1 MIESLNIGALVAALP
16 EKYQPIFAHP
26 ELSDGSSRGCED
38 RLVLIRQCAQRLQ
51 HALGRPLRVLDLG
64 CAQGFFSLNLAADG
78 HTVHGVDFLDLN
90 VNVCKALAA
99 ENPACAATFEHGTVE
114 DVIDRLEHDECDL
127 VLGLSVFHHLIHDKG
142 IMKVSALCRK
152 LSETTSA
159 GIYELA
165 LREEPLYWAPSL
177 SQDPA
182 ELLSSYA
189 FLRLLSQQQTH
200 LSAVSRPLYFA
211 SSRFWYVDGAI
222 GNFTSWSSES
232 HAHGRG
238 THLQSRRYYFSEQSF
253 VKKMT
258 LGVGDRAE
266 INLQEFVNEV
276 EFLGNPPESY
286 PAPRLI
292 ASLNDSRDLFIAR
305 SMMNGRLL
313 SQAIDDGAAY
323 DADEII
329 AQILAQ
335 LVLLE
340 RAGLYH
346 NDVRCW
352 NILIAPE
359 GRAVLIDYGAI
370 SANPFDCSWL
380 DDLLLSFLIT
390 VKEIL
395 ERKVVPSSP
404 SREPALDFM
413 TLPARYRNAFI
424 GFFGQNRSPL
434 TFALLQQCLQQADAT
449 PHSAPEWVTIYQRLQ
464 KALLG
469 YNARL
474 SAVHIETEHHRVEL
488 AARGAAIEH
497 LRDSTLQD
505 QERTQAFEQGVAA
518 AEERYKRLEEESEK
532 LAAWAKGLE
541 AQTIESNRDKEALA
555 ALNAELESDK
565 AALATRIA
573 SLGQELEERQRACE
587 LAESRAAELESDKAA
602 LATRIASLGQE
613 LEDRQRAR
621 ELAELL
627 AADVGR
633 LTEERD
639 AARSDLLDTQSVVE
653 QHQATITALE
663 ARVAVQQQ
671 QISGLE
677 SSRDQERNRLREL
690 QVDLS
695 RSMDGTASAREYIRE
710 LEMAVEALEGQIN
723 SLHGSRS
730 WRVTAPLRLF
740 TTRVLKR
747 GNADAATIRKV
758 SDARFESPVHT
769 DGVTPTPAE
778 AAMDER
784 LAAVD
789 QLGSRIRKSL
799 K

>member
-127 VLGLSVFHHLIHDKG
+127 VLGLSVFHHLVHDKG
-142 IMKVSALCRK
+142 ILKVSALCRK

-258 LGVGDRAE
+258 LGVGERAE

-276 EFLGNPPESY
+276 EFLGNPPDSY

-370 SANPFDCSWL
+370 SATPFDCSWL

-505 QERTQAFEQGVAA
+505 QERTHAFEQGVAA

-573 SLGQELEERQRACE
+573 SLGQELEERQRA
-587 LAESRAAELESDKAA
+587 
-602 LATRIASLGQE
+602 
-613 LEDRQRAR
+613 R

-639 AARSDLLDTQSVVE
+639 AARSDLLDTQSVIE

-710 LEMAVEALEGQIN
+710 LEMAVDALEGQIN

-758 SDARFESPVHT
+758 SDARLESPVHT

>member
-1 MIESLNIGALVAALP
+1 
-16 EKYQPIFAHP
+16 
-26 ELSDGSSRGCED
+26 
-38 RLVLIRQCAQRLQ
+38 
-51 HALGRPLRVLDLG
+51 
-64 CAQGFFSLNLAADG
+64 
-78 HTVHGVDFLDLN
+78 
-90 VNVCKALAA
+90 
-99 ENPACAATFEHGTVE
+99 
-114 DVIDRLEHDECDL
+114 
-127 VLGLSVFHHLIHDKG
+127 
-142 IMKVSALCRK
+142 
-152 LSETTSA
+152 
-159 GIYELA
+159 
-165 LREEPLYWAPSL
+165 
-177 SQDPA
+177 
-182 ELLSSYA
+182 
-189 FLRLLSQQQTH
+189 
-200 LSAVSRPLYFA
+200 
-211 SSRFWYVDGAI
+211 
-222 GNFTSWSSES
+222 
-232 HAHGRG
+232 
-238 THLQSRRYYFSEQSF
+238 
-253 VKKMT
+253 MT
-258 LGVGDRAE
+258 LGVGERAE

-370 SANPFDCSWL
+370 SATPFDCSWL

-505 QERTQAFEQGVAA
+505 QERTHAFEQGVAA
-518 AEERYKRLEEESEK
+518 AEERYKRP
-532 LAAWAKGLE
+532 
-541 AQTIESNRDKEALA
+541 R
-555 ALNAELESDK
+555 
-565 AALATRIA
+565 R
-573 SLGQELEERQRACE
+573 RA
-587 LAESRAAELESDKAA
+587 
-602 LATRIASLGQE
+602 
-613 LEDRQRAR
+613 
-621 ELAELL
+621 
-627 AADVGR
+627 
-633 LTEERD
+633 
-639 AARSDLLDTQSVVE
+639 
-653 QHQATITALE
+653 
-663 ARVAVQQQ
+663 
-671 QISGLE
+671 
-677 SSRDQERNRLREL
+677 
-690 QVDLS
+690 
-695 RSMDGTASAREYIRE
+695 
-710 LEMAVEALEGQIN
+710 
-723 SLHGSRS
+723 RS
-730 WRVTAPLRLF
+730 WRRGRKDLKLRLSSP
-740 TTRVLKR
+740 TVTKKRLPRSLPNWNQTRLR
-747 GNADAATIRKV
+747 
-758 SDARFESPVHT
+758 S
-769 DGVTPTPAE
+769 
-778 AAMDER
+778 
-784 LAAVD
+784 
-789 QLGSRIRKSL
+789 
-799 K
+799 

>member
-1 MIESLNIGALVAALP
+1 
-16 EKYQPIFAHP
+16 
-26 ELSDGSSRGCED
+26 
-38 RLVLIRQCAQRLQ
+38 
-51 HALGRPLRVLDLG
+51 
-64 CAQGFFSLNLAADG
+64 
-78 HTVHGVDFLDLN
+78 
-90 VNVCKALAA
+90 
-99 ENPACAATFEHGTVE
+99 
-114 DVIDRLEHDECDL
+114 
-127 VLGLSVFHHLIHDKG
+127 
-142 IMKVSALCRK
+142 
-152 LSETTSA
+152 
-159 GIYELA
+159 
-165 LREEPLYWAPSL
+165 
-177 SQDPA
+177 
-182 ELLSSYA
+182 
-189 FLRLLSQQQTH
+189 
-200 LSAVSRPLYFA
+200 
-211 SSRFWYVDGAI
+211 
-222 GNFTSWSSES
+222 
-232 HAHGRG
+232 
-238 THLQSRRYYFSEQSF
+238 
-253 VKKMT
+253 MT
-258 LGVGDRAE
+258 LGVGERAE

-370 SANPFDCSWL
+370 SATPFDCSWL

-413 TLPARYRNAFI
+413 TLPARYRNTFI

-573 SLGQELEERQRACE
+573 SLGQELEERQRA
-587 LAESRAAELESDKAA
+587 
-602 LATRIASLGQE
+602 
-613 LEDRQRAR
+613 R

-639 AARSDLLDTQSVVE
+639 AARSDLLDTQSVIE

-710 LEMAVEALEGQIN
+710 LEMAVDALEGQIN

-758 SDARFESPVHT
+758 SDARLESPVHT

>member
-142 IMKVSALCRK
+142 ILKVSALCRK

-200 LSAVSRPLYFA
+200 LSAVSRPLCFA

-573 SLGQELEERQRACE
+573 SLGQELEERQRA
-587 LAESRAAELESDKAA
+587 
-602 LATRIASLGQE
+602 
-613 LEDRQRAR
+613 R

-710 LEMAVEALEGQIN
+710 LEMAVDALEGQIN

-758 SDARFESPVHT
+758 SDARLESPVHT

>member
-1 MIESLNIGALVAALP
+1 M
-16 EKYQPIFAHP
+16 
-26 ELSDGSSRGCED
+26 
-38 RLVLIRQCAQRLQ
+38 
-51 HALGRPLRVLDLG
+51 
-64 CAQGFFSLNLAADG
+64 
-78 HTVHGVDFLDLN
+78 
-90 VNVCKALAA
+90 
-99 ENPACAATFEHGTVE
+99 
-114 DVIDRLEHDECDL
+114 
-127 VLGLSVFHHLIHDKG
+127 
-142 IMKVSALCRK
+142 
-152 LSETTSA
+152 
-159 GIYELA
+159 
-165 LREEPLYWAPSL
+165 
-177 SQDPA
+177 
-182 ELLSSYA
+182 
-189 FLRLLSQQQTH
+189 
-200 LSAVSRPLYFA
+200 
-211 SSRFWYVDGAI
+211 
-222 GNFTSWSSES
+222 
-232 HAHGRG
+232 
-238 THLQSRRYYFSEQSF
+238 
-253 VKKMT
+253 
-258 LGVGDRAE
+258 
-266 INLQEFVNEV
+266 
-276 EFLGNPPESY
+276 
-286 PAPRLI
+286 
-292 ASLNDSRDLFIAR
+292 
-305 SMMNGRLL
+305 
-313 SQAIDDGAAY
+313 
-323 DADEII
+323 
-329 AQILAQ
+329 
-335 LVLLE
+335 
-340 RAGLYH
+340 
-346 NDVRCW
+346 
-352 NILIAPE
+352 
-359 GRAVLIDYGAI
+359 
-370 SANPFDCSWL
+370 
-380 DDLLLSFLIT
+380 
-390 VKEIL
+390 
-395 ERKVVPSSP
+395 
-404 SREPALDFM
+404 
-413 TLPARYRNAFI
+413 
-424 GFFGQNRSPL
+424 
-434 TFALLQQCLQQADAT
+434 
-449 PHSAPEWVTIYQRLQ
+449 
-464 KALLG
+464 
-469 YNARL
+469 
-474 SAVHIETEHHRVEL
+474 HIETEHHRVEL

-573 SLGQELEERQRACE
+573 SLGQELEERQRA
-587 LAESRAAELESDKAA
+587 
-602 LATRIASLGQE
+602 
-613 LEDRQRAR
+613 R

-710 LEMAVEALEGQIN
+710 LEMAVDALEGQIN

-758 SDARFESPVHT
+758 SDARLESPVHT

-784 LAAVD
+784 LVAVD

>member
-142 IMKVSALCRK
+142 ILKVSALCRK

-573 SLGQELEERQRACE
+573 SLGQELEERQRA
-587 LAESRAAELESDKAA
+587 
-602 LATRIASLGQE
+602 
-613 LEDRQRAR
+613 R

-710 LEMAVEALEGQIN
+710 LEMAVDALEGQIN

-758 SDARFESPVHT
+758 SDARLESPVHT

>member
-142 IMKVSALCRK
+142 ILKVSALCRK

-340 RAGLYH
+340 RVGLYH

-573 SLGQELEERQRACE
+573 SLGQELEERQRA
-587 LAESRAAELESDKAA
+587 
-602 LATRIASLGQE
+602 
-613 LEDRQRAR
+613 R

-690 QVDLS
+690 QVNLS

-710 LEMAVEALEGQIN
+710 LEMAVDALEGQIN

-758 SDARFESPVHT
+758 SDARLESPVHT

>member
-99 ENPACAATFEHGTVE
+99 ENPGCAATFEHGTVE

-127 VLGLSVFHHLIHDKG
+127 VLGLSVFHHLVHDKG
-142 IMKVSALCRK
+142 ILKVSALCRK

-258 LGVGDRAE
+258 LGVGERAE

-276 EFLGNPPESY
+276 EFLGNPPDSY

-370 SANPFDCSWL
+370 SATPFDCSWL

-573 SLGQELEERQRACE
+573 SLGQELEERQRA
-587 LAESRAAELESDKAA
+587 
-602 LATRIASLGQE
+602 
-613 LEDRQRAR
+613 R

-639 AARSDLLDTQSVVE
+639 AARSDLLDTQSVIE

-677 SSRDQERNRLREL
+677 NSRDQERNRLREL

-758 SDARFESPVHT
+758 SDARLESPVHT

>member
-142 IMKVSALCRK
+142 ILKVSALCRK

-613 LEDRQRAR
+613 LEERQRAR

-710 LEMAVEALEGQIN
+710 LEMAVDALEGQIN

-758 SDARFESPVHT
+758 SDARLESPVHT

>member
-127 VLGLSVFHHLIHDKG
+127 VLGLSVFHHLVHDKG
-142 IMKVSALCRK
+142 ILKVSALCRK

-258 LGVGDRAE
+258 LGVGERAE

-370 SANPFDCSWL
+370 SATPFDCSWL

-413 TLPARYRNAFI
+413 TLPARYRNTFI

-573 SLGQELEERQRACE
+573 SLGQELEERQRA
-587 LAESRAAELESDKAA
+587 
-602 LATRIASLGQE
+602 
-613 LEDRQRAR
+613 R

-639 AARSDLLDTQSVVE
+639 AARSDLLDTQSVIE

-710 LEMAVEALEGQIN
+710 LEMAVDALEGQIN

-758 SDARFESPVHT
+758 SDARLESHVHT

>member
-142 IMKVSALCRK
+142 ILKVSALCRK

-573 SLGQELEERQRACE
+573 SLGQELEERQRA
-587 LAESRAAELESDKAA
+587 
-602 LATRIASLGQE
+602 
-613 LEDRQRAR
+613 R

-639 AARSDLLDTQSVVE
+639 AARSDLLDTQSVIE

-710 LEMAVEALEGQIN
+710 LEMAVDALEGQIN

-758 SDARFESPVHT
+758 SDARLESPVHT

>member
-127 VLGLSVFHHLIHDKG
+127 VLGLSVFHHLVHDKG
-142 IMKVSALCRK
+142 ILKVSALCRK

-258 LGVGDRAE
+258 LGVGERAE

-370 SANPFDCSWL
+370 SATPFDCSWL

-413 TLPARYRNAFI
+413 TLPARYRNTFI

-573 SLGQELEERQRACE
+573 SLGQELEERQRA
-587 LAESRAAELESDKAA
+587 
-602 LATRIASLGQE
+602 
-613 LEDRQRAR
+613 R

-639 AARSDLLDTQSVVE
+639 AARSDLLDTQSVIE

-710 LEMAVEALEGQIN
+710 LEMAVDALEGQIN

-758 SDARFESPVHT
+758 SDARLESPVHT

>member
-142 IMKVSALCRK
+142 ILKVSALCRK

-258 LGVGDRAE
+258 LGVGERAE

-488 AARGAAIEH
+488 VARGAAIEH

-505 QERTQAFEQGVAA
+505 QERTHAFEQGVAA

-573 SLGQELEERQRACE
+573 SLGQELEE
-587 LAESRAAELESDKAA
+587 
-602 LATRIASLGQE
+602 
-613 LEDRQRAR
+613 RQRAR

-710 LEMAVEALEGQIN
+710 LEMAVDALEGQIN

-758 SDARFESPVHT
+758 SDARLESPVHT

>member
-127 VLGLSVFHHLIHDKG
+127 VLGLSVFHHLVHDKG
-142 IMKVSALCRK
+142 ILKVSALCRK

-258 LGVGDRAE
+258 LGVGERAE

-370 SANPFDCSWL
+370 SATPFDCSWL

-505 QERTQAFEQGVAA
+505 QERTHAFEQGVAA

-573 SLGQELEERQRACE
+573 SLGQELEERQRA
-587 LAESRAAELESDKAA
+587 
-602 LATRIASLGQE
+602 
-613 LEDRQRAR
+613 R

-639 AARSDLLDTQSVVE
+639 AARSDLLDTQSVIE

-710 LEMAVEALEGQIN
+710 LEMAVDALEGQIN

-758 SDARFESPVHT
+758 SDARLESPVHT

>member
-573 SLGQELEERQRACE
+573 SLGQELEERQRA
-587 LAESRAAELESDKAA
+587 
-602 LATRIASLGQE
+602 
-613 LEDRQRAR
+613 R

-710 LEMAVEALEGQIN
+710 LEMAVDALEGQIN

-758 SDARFESPVHT
+758 SDARLESPVHT

-778 AAMDER
+778 AAMDQR

>member
-1 MIESLNIGALVAALP
+1 MRLAARCVCSTLAVP
-16 EKYQPIFAHP
+16 
-26 ELSDGSSRGCED
+26 RG
-38 RLVLIRQCAQRLQ
+38 
-51 HALGRPLRVLDLG
+51 
-64 CAQGFFSLNLAADG
+64 FSLNLAADG

-573 SLGQELEERQRACE
+573 SLGQELEERQRA
-587 LAESRAAELESDKAA
+587 
-602 LATRIASLGQE
+602 
-613 LEDRQRAR
+613 R

-710 LEMAVEALEGQIN
+710 LEMAVDALEGQIN

-758 SDARFESPVHT
+758 SDARLESPVHT

>member
-449 PHSAPEWVTIYQRLQ
+449 HHSAPEWVTIYQRLQ

-573 SLGQELEERQRACE
+573 SLGQELEERQRA
-587 LAESRAAELESDKAA
+587 
-602 LATRIASLGQE
+602 
-613 LEDRQRAR
+613 R

-677 SSRDQERNRLREL
+677 SSHDQERNKLREL

-710 LEMAVEALEGQIN
+710 LEMAVDALEGQIN

-758 SDARFESPVHT
+758 SDARLESPVHT

>member
-573 SLGQELEERQRACE
+573 SLGQELEERQRA
-587 LAESRAAELESDKAA
+587 
-602 LATRIASLGQE
+602 
-613 LEDRQRAR
+613 R

-627 AADVGR
+627 ADDVGR

-710 LEMAVEALEGQIN
+710 LEMAVDALEGQIN

-758 SDARFESPVHT
+758 SDARLESPVHT